1 MGIMMNNCSE
11 NMGSKMLDYIIRLC
25 VCDLADEFEI
35 MWLPLLT
42 NNIWFDVCGVVQVVK
57 C

>member
-1 MGIMMNNCSE
+1 
-11 NMGSKMLDYIIRLC
+11 MGSKMLDYIIRLC

-57 C
+57 CQ